1 LKLLNLNFDKILCNI
16 LFALRKPVAGFDY
29 KQKLIYK
36 FILSLVPFLF
46 EKVKN
51 VEGSYLMM
59 SESEI
64 DLMFKSEMA
73 NISKSVRDPSKYN
86 PLVKHITH

>member
-1 LKLLNLNFDKILCNI
+1 M
-16 LFALRKPVAGFDY
+16 
-29 KQKLIYK
+29 QKMIYK
-36 FILSLVPFLF
+36 FLLALVPILF

-73 NISKSVRDPSKYN
+73 NMSKSGIDA
-86 PLVKHITH
+86 

>member
-1 LKLLNLNFDKILCNI
+1 M

-73 NISKSVRDPSKYN
+73 NITRSVRDSSKYD
-86 PLVKHITH
+86 PLV